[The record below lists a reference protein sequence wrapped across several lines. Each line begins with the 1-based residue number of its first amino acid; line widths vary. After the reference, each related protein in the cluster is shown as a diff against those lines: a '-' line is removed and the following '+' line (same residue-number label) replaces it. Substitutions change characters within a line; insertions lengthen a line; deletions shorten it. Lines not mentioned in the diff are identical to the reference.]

1 MPSSRR
7 KPSAALRDFVATLS
21 RFERFDAENQGR
33 FSTMSGPTPSV
44 GISKTQLH
52 FLTEAIFFSTYREFE
67 NLVRD
72 VFLLYSQEKSHRSR
86 RKVVSYLSPNSFL
99 HAERLIQSSMPFL
112 DWSSPDKVIARSELY
127 LKDGFPIKLPYTS
140 NLEDLRNFRKIRNHI
155 AHNSSKSLVDY
166 KKVLKKHYGTI
177 PLRIP
182 SPGEFLLA
190 SRKGY
195 SGKYV
200 LLIFFDTLRKIV
212 SDLV

>member
-1 MPSSRR
+1 MPSSRI
-7 KPSAALRDFVATLS
+7 KPSAALNDFLSALS
-21 RFERFDAENQGR
+21 RFEKFDAENQSR
-33 FSTMSGPTPSV
+33 FSTMSSSTPSM

-67 NLVRD
+67 NFIRD
-72 VFLLYSQEKSHRSR
+72 IFLLYSQEKSHGSR
-86 RKVVSYLSPNSFL
+86 KKVVSYLKPNSFL

-112 DWSSPDKVIARSELY
+112 DWSSADNVIARSELY

-140 NLEDLRNFRKIRNHI
+140 NLESLRDFRKIRNHI
-155 AHNSSKSLVDY
+155 AHNSSKSLEDY
-166 KKVLKKHYGTI
+166 KKVIKKHYGTI

-182 SPGEFLLA
+182 SPGEFLLT
-190 SRKGY
+190 SKKGS

-200 LLIFFDTLRKIV
+200 LLNFFDTLKKIV